1 MTVRVVLVDDHELV
15 RAGIR
20 SLLLEAGYEVVA
32 EGTDGDQVEAL
43 LERHAPDALLL
54 DLTMRRCSGLE
65 ALSRV
70 RSRWPEL
77 PVVMLSMHDTRDY
90 VIKAMQ
96 MGASGYLLKDAAV
109 IELQLALQAVTA
121 GHRYLS
127 PRVAGQVI
135 EVAAG
140 NSEAPLEQLTNRQQ
154 EVLYWLAKGKS
165 NKEIAFILNLSVKT
179 VDTHRAQIMDRL
191 GIRDLASGHG
201 SRTASGW
208 GRQLRGCSRSTPA
221 RGLPRLMRLSR
232 YMICRRA

>member
-1 MTVRVVLVDDHELV
+1 MPARVVLVDDHELV

-20 SLLLEAGYEVVA
+20 SLLLEAGYEVIA
-32 EGTDGDQVEAL
+32 EGSDGDQVEAL
-43 LERHAPDALLL
+43 VETHRPDVLLL

-65 ALSRV
+65 ALSVV

-77 PVVMLSMHDTRDY
+77 PVILLSMHDTRDY

-109 IELQLALQAVTA
+109 IELKLALQAVLD

-135 EVAAG
+135 DAAAG
-140 NSEAPLEQLTNRQQ
+140 VGETAPLELLTNRQQ

-165 NKEIAFILNLSVKT
+165 NKEVAFILNLSVKT

-191 GIRDLASGHG
+191 AIRDLAGLVMY
-201 SRTASGW
+201 A
-208 GRQLRGCSRSTPA
+208 LR
-221 RGLPRLMRLSR
+221 RGIIKLDE
-232 YMICRRA
+232 

>member
-1 MTVRVVLVDDHELV
+1 MPARVVLVDDHELV

-20 SLLLEAGYEVVA
+20 SLLVEAGYQVVA
-32 EGTDGDQVEAL
+32 EGNDGDQVVGL
-43 LERHAPDALLL
+43 LETHAPDVLLL

-65 ALSRV
+65 ALTRV
-70 RSRWPEL
+70 RSRWADL
-77 PVVMLSMHDTRDY
+77 PVILLSMHDNRDY

-109 IELQLALQAVTA
+109 IELQLALQAVLS

-135 EVAAG
+135 DAAAG
-140 NSEAPLEQLTNRQQ
+140 HVAETPLELLTNRQQ

-191 GIRDLASGHG
+191 GIRDLAGLVLY
-201 SRTASGW
+201 A
-208 GRQLRGCSRSTPA
+208 LR
-221 RGLPRLMRLSR
+221 RGIIKLDE
-232 YMICRRA
+232 

>member
-1 MTVRVVLVDDHELV
+1 MAGGRIPGSCRKMTVRVVLVDDHELV

-20 SLLLEAGYEVVA
+20 SLLVEAGYEVVA

-43 LERHAPDALLL
+43 IERHAPDALLL

-109 IELQLALQAVTA
+109 IELQLALQALTA

-127 PRVAGQVI
+127 PRVAGQVMDA
-135 EVAAG
+135 AAG
-140 NSEAPLEQLTNRQQ
+140 NGEEPLEQLAHRQQ
-154 EVLYWLAKGKS
+154 EVLYWLAKGQS
-165 NKEIAFILNLSVKT
+165 NQEFAFILNLSVET
-179 VDTHRAQIMDRL
+179 VDTLREQFMDR
-191 GIRDLASGHG
+191 IRIRALD
-201 SRTASGW
+201 
-208 GRQLRGCSRSTPA
+208 
-221 RGLPRLMRLSR
+221 GLVL
-232 YMICRRA
+232 

>member
-1 MTVRVVLVDDHELV
+1 MPVRVALIDDHELV

-20 SLLLEAGYEVVA
+20 ALLVEAGYEVVA
-32 EGTDGDQVEAL
+32 EGDDGDQVEAL
-43 LERHAPDALLL
+43 VEEFTPDVLLL

-65 ALSRV
+65 ALTRV
-70 RSRWPEL
+70 RSRWPKL
-77 PVVMLSMHDTRDY
+77 PVILLSMHDTRDY

-109 IELQLALQAVTA
+109 IELQLALQSVVE

-135 EVAAG
+135 AAAAG
-140 NSEAPLEQLTNRQQ
+140 QPEAPLEQLTNRQQ

-179 VDTHRAQIMDRL
+179 VDTHRAQIMERL
-191 GIRDLASGHG
+191 GIRDLAGLVMH
-201 SRTASGW
+201 A
-208 GRQLRGCSRSTPA
+208 LRKGII
-221 RGLPRLMRLSR
+221 RLDE
-232 YMICRRA
+232 

>member
-1 MTVRVVLVDDHELV
+1 MPVRVVLVDDHELV

-20 SLLLEAGYEVVA
+20 SLLVEAGYEVVA
-32 EGTDGDQVEAL
+32 EGNDGDQVEAL
-43 LERHAPDALLL
+43 IDRHTPDVLLL

-65 ALSRV
+65 ALTRV

-77 PVVMLSMHDTRDY
+77 PVILLSMHDTRDY

-109 IELQLALQAVTA
+109 IELQLALQAVLE

-135 EVAAG
+135 DAAAG
-140 NSEAPLEQLTNRQQ
+140 QTEAPLEQLTNRQQ

-191 GIRDLASGHG
+191 GIRDLAGLVLY
-201 SRTASGW
+201 A
-208 GRQLRGCSRSTPA
+208 LR
-221 RGLPRLMRLSR
+221 RGIIKLDE
-232 YMICRRA
+232 

>member
-1 MTVRVVLVDDHELV
+1 MPVRVVLVDDHELV

-32 EGTDGDQVEAL
+32 EGNDGDQVEDL
-43 LERHAPDALLL
+43 IERHAPDVLLL

-65 ALSRV
+65 ALTRV
-70 RSRWPEL
+70 RSRWAEL
-77 PVVMLSMHDTRDY
+77 PVILLSMHDGRDY

-109 IELQLALQAVTA
+109 IELQLALQAVLE

-135 EVAAG
+135 DAAAG
-140 NSEAPLEQLTNRQQ
+140 QSEAPLEQLTNRQQ

-191 GIRDLASGHG
+191 GIRDLAGLVLY
-201 SRTASGW
+201 A
-208 GRQLRGCSRSTPA
+208 LR
-221 RGLPRLMRLSR
+221 RGIIKLDE
-232 YMICRRA
+232 

>member
-1 MTVRVVLVDDHELV
+1 MPVRVVLVDDHELV

-20 SLLLEAGYEVVA
+20 SLLVEAGYQVVA
-32 EGTDGDQVEAL
+32 EGNDGDQVEELIEA
-43 LERHAPDALLL
+43 HAPDVLLL

-65 ALSRV
+65 ALSVV

-77 PVVMLSMHDTRDY
+77 PVILLSMHDTRDY
-90 VIKAMQ
+90 VVQAMQ

-109 IELQLALQAVTA
+109 VELRLSIEAVIS

-135 EVAAG
+135 DALSRPAVEVPV
-140 NSEAPLEQLTNRQQ
+140 ELLTGRQK

-191 GIRDLASGHG
+191 AIRDLAGLV
-201 SRTASGW
+201 RYA
-208 GRQLRGCSRSTPA
+208 LR
-221 RGLPRLMRLSR
+221 RGIIKLDE
-232 YMICRRA
+232 